1 MTVIIAIIKLIFIL
15 CVVATIHE
23 FGHFIAAKL
32 LKIGVNEFSV
42 GFGPK
47 IIQKK
52 RGETMYSLR
61 WIPLGGYV
69 MIEGEG
75 EESDKPTSF
84 SKKNAISKIVVLVM
98 GVVFNVLLAF
108 IILMLVSFTAPTYT
122 TEIKEF
128 TSNSVLKE
136 SGLLPGDKI
145 TKINGDKTTLAQDLI
160 NSKYIDTDITRV
172 EYIRNNITKEVDL
185 TNAVNDIGYIGASFV
200 SDGTKGTNKIDT
212 IRPGKPAEKS
222 DLKSGDIIT
231 QINGN
236 YVDNAIDIINV
247 IKENANKEVT
257 IIIDR
262 NGEILTKSIIPDMQ
276 KQFDLGI
283 YDTKSVDTTFG
294 YAFDKSIK
302 IIVTVINSYV
312 DLFRGKVML
321 DDVSSIVGIGVVV
334 SKTTGILEYLNMLAI
349 ISLAIGVANLLPF
362 PPLDGGKILFVLIGS
377 IIRRKIPVNVEA
389 IVSFVGFGAL
399 ILLTLVVTYKDIV
412 RIF

>member
-23 FGHFIAAKL
+23 LGHFIAAKL
-32 LKIGVNEFSV
+32 LKVGVNEFSV

-47 IIQKK
+47 IFQRK

-75 EESDKPTSF
+75 EESDKPNSF
-84 SKKNAISKIVVLVM
+84 SKKNALSKIIVLIM

-108 IILMLVSFTAPTYT
+108 VILMLVSFSAPTYT

-128 TSNSVLKE
+128 TSNSVLKDA
-136 SGLLPGDKI
+136 GLLPGDKI
-145 TKINGDKTTLAQDLI
+145 TKINGDSTTLAQDLL
-160 NSKYIDTDITRV
+160 NSKYINSNVTNI
-172 EYIRNNITKEVDL
+172 EYVRDGVKGELSL
-185 TNAVNDIGYIGASFV
+185 TNAVNDIGYIGASFI
-200 SDGTKGTNKIDT
+200 SDGTKGTNKIDA

-222 DLKSGDIIT
+222 GLKSGDIIT
-231 QINGN
+231 HINGS
-236 YVDNAIDIINV
+236 YVDNAIDIINI
-247 IKENANKEVT
+247 IKANANKE
-257 IIIDR
+257 IIITIER
-262 NGEILTKSIIPDMQ
+262 NGESLTKSLTPDIQ

-283 YDTKSVDTTFG
+283 YDTKAVDTTVG
-294 YAFDKSIK
+294 YAFDKSVK
-302 IIVTVINSYV
+302 VIITVVNSYI

-334 SKTTGILEYLNMLAI
+334 SKTSGILEYLNMLAI

-362 PPLDGGKILFVLIGS
+362 PPLDGGKILFVLIGA

-389 IVSFVGFGAL
+389 VVSFVGFGAL
-399 ILLTLVVTYKDIV
+399 ILLTIVVTYKDIV

>member
-1 MTVIIAIIKLIFIL
+1 MTFIIAIIKLIFIL

-23 FGHFIAAKL
+23 LGHFIAAKL
-32 LKIGVNEFSV
+32 LKIGVNEFSI

-47 IIQKK
+47 IVQKK

-75 EESDKPTSF
+75 EESDKPNAF
-84 SKKNAISKIVVLVM
+84 SKKSALSKVIVLVM
-98 GVVFNVLLAF
+98 GVVFNIILAF
-108 IILMLVSFTAPTYT
+108 VILMLVSFSAPTYT

-128 TSNSVLKE
+128 TSDSVLQQA
-136 SGLLPGDKI
+136 GIIPGDVI
-145 TKINGDKTTLAQDLI
+145 TKINGDRTTLAQDLI
-160 NSKYIDTDITRV
+160 NNKYIDNSTTKI
-172 EYIRNNITKEVDL
+172 EYIRNGDTKEVTL
-185 TNAVNDIGYIGASFV
+185 TNAIKNIGYVGASFV
-200 SDGTKGTNKIDT
+200 SDGEKGTNKIDAL
-212 IRPGKPAEKS
+212 RPGKPAEKAG
-222 DLKSGDIIT
+222 LKSGDIIT
-231 QINGN
+231 NINGIN
-236 YVDNAIDIINV
+236 VDNATDIISI
-247 IKENANKEVT
+247 IKENANKEVIVKVT
-257 IIIDR
+257 R
-262 NGEILTKSIIPDMQ
+262 NGETLTKSIVPDIQ
-276 KQFDLGI
+276 SQFDLGI
-283 YDTKSVDTTFG
+283 YDTETVNTTLGYAVDKSV
-294 YAFDKSIK
+294 K
-302 IIVTVINSYV
+302 IIATVINSYV

-362 PPLDGGKILFVLIGS
+362 PPLDGGKILFVLIGA
-377 IIRRKIPVNVEA
+377 IIRKKIPVNVEA